1 MIFANFFRRLS
12 PLIFI
17 FTMSCASLTP
27 PAALDNR
34 NDEAYRTA
42 GVVRYFLPDLPQW
55 AHRSEMSGCF
65 RSAPSRTLDLDA
77 LRSSFQLS
85 YIEAL
90 QFQRMYNE
98 ELRLLAP
105 KSFKETLSV
114 KEEEAL
120 FFRTL
125 DGIRAGV
132 YRFAVPAFP
141 RIHLIHIDQ
150 AIEKPEALQRLRRLM
165 ESAKMN
171 SGHPVF
177 ISFCKN
183 GEEMD
188 AFMTEHQFID
198 RNIRTIS
205 AEMLSPYGKDKLR
218 PYTKILLSEIFSQDQ
233 KIHFF
238 SPHQSSPFEIE
249 GDYILEKY

>member
-12 PLIFI
+12 PLIFLSL
-17 FTMSCASLTP
+17 MSCASLTP
-27 PAALDNR
+27 PPALDSR

-55 AHRSEMSGCF
+55 AHRSEMSACF
-65 RSAPSRTLDLDA
+65 RTSPSRTFDMDA

-85 YIEAL
+85 YIEGL

-125 DGIRAGV
+125 DGIRAGI

-141 RIHLIHIDQ
+141 RINLVHIDE
-150 AIEKPEALQRLRRLM
+150 AMEKPEALQRLRRLM
-165 ESAKMN
+165 ESSKMN

-183 GEEMD
+183 GEEIE
-188 AFMTEHQFID
+188 AFMEKNQFSN

-205 AEMLSPYGKDKLR
+205 AEMLSPYGKTELR
-218 PYTKILLSEIFSQDQ
+218 PFTKILLSEIFSQEQ

-238 SPHQSSPFEIE
+238 SPSNTMPFEIE
-249 GDYILEKY
+249 GKTILEKY